1 MAKKNDRADSALSPR
16 DKLRV
21 QRVIEHMIAI
31 PPSRTDPNG
40 SYTAVLWRA
49 GEVPVQDADD
59 L

>member
-31 PPSRTDPNG
+31 PPSRTDPM
-40 SYTAVLWRA
+40 AR